1 MILKTLPIQFN
12 PFQLNGEVPSKEE
25 VSILLENMNLQNVLR
40 VGVHTRKKRQRSLSK
55 EYLIKLQKTYNDK
68 ENETI
73 YREGSDST
81 IFQILPLLD
90 YEKVKYVL
98 IQTMITKE
106 VYRINLSQTLIDM
119 TKAVSSYENINAFYL
134 ERNKLLHS
142 LMQKTVIVATDQQLS
157 NFNEQFYAL
166 IEDSDKTGNPLKN
179 LNFSKRNQQHKYLFH
194 ALNTLNRILDTFVKL
209 HIEVD
214 LEKID
219 VKQLTDYPLNICDK
233 LTLKTS
239 HCSLSDT
246 VLIWMAS
253 LNNDS
258 KLSSITVV
266 MPSDKLLNISQK
278 LLPSALNNL
287 GELEINFVVSNSTL
301 SFRNQQSLIANSK
314 DP

>member
-1 MILKTLPIQFN
+1 MILSQ
-12 PFQLNGEVPSKEE
+12 S
-25 VSILLENMNLQNVLR
+25 
-40 VGVHTRKKRQRSLSK
+40 
-55 EYLIKLQKTYNDK
+55 
-68 ENETI
+68 ETF
-73 YREGSDST
+73 Y
-81 IFQILPLLD
+81 Q
-90 YEKVKYVL
+90 
-98 IQTMITKE
+98 
-106 VYRINLSQTLIDM
+106 QTLIECHFV
-119 TKAVSSYENINAFYL
+119 KVL
-134 ERNKLLHS
+134 E
-142 LMQKTVIVATDQQLS
+142 
-157 NFNEQFYAL
+157 
-166 IEDSDKTGNPLKN
+166 LKVV
-179 LNFSKRNQQHKYLFH
+179 
-194 ALNTLNRILDTFVKL
+194 TMRILDTFVKL